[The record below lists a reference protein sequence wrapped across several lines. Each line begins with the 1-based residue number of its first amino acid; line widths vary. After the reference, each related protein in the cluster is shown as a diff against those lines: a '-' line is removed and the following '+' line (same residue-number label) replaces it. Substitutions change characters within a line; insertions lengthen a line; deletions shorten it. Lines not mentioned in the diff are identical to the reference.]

1 MAQKHLHELLQE
13 DQEPFQLKHYIAD
26 RRCQLNRNPSK
37 YSLQTVKKQKSISS
51 PSNTSTL
58 LCKHACFFSSIR
70 KNSDGNGS
78 ERLSPINFPIS
89 TKSPVRKVFLHIPAS
104 TSSLLLEAAMRIQKQ
119 QNRPKLK
126 KTQMGFGLFGSIL
139 KKFMNKK
146 REVNNGIGMKK
157 NEIVAEL
164 TSASCSCNHSRL
176 SSAGWSESNEEK
188 SMDFE
193 TSSSCRS
200 ENEEVE
206 NIEFGICEKKYSSSP
221 ISPFRFSLQKCPS
234 STGCRTPDFSSPA
247 ASPVRHKRE
256 DKENYEGLAN
266 IEQEE
271 DEKEQCSPVSVLD
284 PPFDEEED
292 DEDDYDE
299 SDEDIPLTLA
309 NSGKPEPKEA
319 GKSNAGKD
327 SASGKQKVRI
337 VEPTKDDEDESSD
350 DDDSDMGEDE
360 DDSDDSE
367 EETPKKAEPAKKR
380 KADSATKTP
389 VTDKK
394 AKLTTPQKTD
404 GKKGGGHV
412 ATPHPSKQASKTPK
426 SAGSHH
432 CKPCNRSFGS
442 EGALDSHSKAK
453 HSAGK

>member
-1 MAQKHLHELLQE
+1 MEFWGAEVKSGEPLTVQPGDGMVLHLSQ
-13 DQEPFQLKHYIAD
+13 A
-26 RRCQLNRNPSK
+26 
-37 YSLQTVKKQKSISS
+37 SL
-51 PSNTSTL
+51 
-58 LCKHACFFSSIR
+58 
-70 KNSDGNGS
+70 G
-78 ERLSPINFPIS
+78 E
-89 TKSPVRKVFLHIPAS
+89 
-104 TSSLLLEAAMRIQKQ
+104 
-119 QNRPKLK
+119 LK
-126 KTQMGFGLFGSIL
+126 KD
-139 KKFMNKK
+139 K
-146 REVNNGIGMKK
+146 
-157 NEIVAEL
+157 
-164 TSASCSCNHSRL
+164 
-176 SSAGWSESNEEK
+176 SESVCLSVNIDGKKLVLGTLNSEK
-188 SMDFE
+188 
-193 TSSSCRS
+193 
-200 ENEEVE
+200 
-206 NIEFGICEKKYSSSP
+206 
-221 ISPFRFSLQKCPS
+221 
-234 STGCRTPDFSSPA
+234 
-247 ASPVRHKRE
+247 
-256 DKENYEGLAN
+256 
-266 IEQEE
+266 
-271 DEKEQCSPVSVLD
+271 
-284 PPFDEEED
+284 D

-360 DDSDDSE
+360 DDSDESE

-442 EGALDSHSKAK
+442 EGALESHSKAK

>member
-1 MAQKHLHELLQE
+1 MEFWGAEVKSGEPLTVQPGDGMVLHLSQ
-13 DQEPFQLKHYIAD
+13 A
-26 RRCQLNRNPSK
+26 
-37 YSLQTVKKQKSISS
+37 SL
-51 PSNTSTL
+51 
-58 LCKHACFFSSIR
+58 
-70 KNSDGNGS
+70 G
-78 ERLSPINFPIS
+78 E
-89 TKSPVRKVFLHIPAS
+89 
-104 TSSLLLEAAMRIQKQ
+104 
-119 QNRPKLK
+119 LK
-126 KTQMGFGLFGSIL
+126 KD
-139 KKFMNKK
+139 K
-146 REVNNGIGMKK
+146 
-157 NEIVAEL
+157 
-164 TSASCSCNHSRL
+164 
-176 SSAGWSESNEEK
+176 SESVCLSVNIDGKKLVLGTLNSEK
-188 SMDFE
+188 VPQQQFDLVFDRDFE
-193 TSSSCRS
+193 LSHNLKS
-200 ENEEVE
+200 
-206 NIEFGICEKKYSSSP
+206 GK
-221 ISPFRFSLQKCPS
+221 
-234 STGCRTPDFSSPA
+234 
-247 ASPVRHKRE
+247 
-256 DKENYEGLAN
+256 
-266 IEQEE
+266 
-271 DEKEQCSPVSVLD
+271 
-284 PPFDEEED
+284 
-292 DEDDYDE
+292 